1 MREKKRNLDWSSVG
15 FRLGFV
21 GHKFLDLSLSK
32 NDFKRQE
39 SSSMVLQ
46 MERKFCEKAPLPPPT
61 ALYGRKPAPGGGKA
75 SLANYVADLLGALA
89 QLLTHPC

>member
-1 MREKKRNLDWSSVG
+1 MSSFNG
-15 FRLGFV
+15 IRTTI
-21 GHKFLDLSLSK
+21 GHKFLDLSLSE